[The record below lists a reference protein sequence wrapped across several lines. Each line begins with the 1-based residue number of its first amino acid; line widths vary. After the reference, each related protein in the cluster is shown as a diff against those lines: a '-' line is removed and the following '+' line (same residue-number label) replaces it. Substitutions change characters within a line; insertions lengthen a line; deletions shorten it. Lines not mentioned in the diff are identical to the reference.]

1 MAAAMAVRD
10 FQDRPDALQ
19 GYFTTLMEIYQKL
32 KQLGMFTFESSH
44 IYPVELKLVIERAG
58 RILLCFRTNSY
69 ILTGL
74 EDDPA
79 DSYTS

>member
-44 IYPVELKLVIERAG
+44 IYPVELKLVIE
-58 RILLCFRTNSY
+58 
-69 ILTGL
+69 
-74 EDDPA
+74 
-79 DSYTS
+79 